1 MNYYL
6 HRISYCSFYSHKL
19 LDEGYLSIGFSDIS
33 ADENFL
39 DSFYGDDSE
48 AVIRQAIKRDGWG
61 VGIWSLW
68 YFLGMQKGDCVVVP
82 DYDGKFSIYEVL
94 DEHGISVYS
103 TTRSE
108 ATSTL
113 DEIRKEGV
121 DLGFLRH
128 VKPIATN
135 LSRSDYA
142 DAKLQQ
148 RMKARQTTLWIDDL
162 KESIEDSIERAAKS
176 KPVDVHDLAVESLSM
191 SLLERIMKFVNP
203 DGLEKLVKSYC
214 EKVLNADSV
223 FIPSKNENGTEGDAD
238 VVATFEKLKVIL
250 YVQVKKHEGYT
261 DNWAIEQIS
270 AYSSCRKQNLPMGD
284 DYSVMSWVV
293 STGEFS
299 EDTVLKAR
307 DREVRLI
314 DGTMFMKMLLD
325 GGLRCLDID

>member
-1 MNYYL
+1 M
-6 HRISYCSFYSHKL
+6 HRISYCSFHSHKL
-19 LDEGYLSIGFSDIS
+19 LDEGYLSIGFSDVS
-33 ADENFL
+33 MDENFL
-39 DSFYGDDSE
+39 DSFYDEDSE
-48 AVIRQAIKRDGWG
+48 AAIRHIIKRDGWG

-68 YFLGMQKGDCVVVP
+68 YFLGMQKGDRVVVP
-82 DYDGKFSIYEVL
+82 EYDGKFSIYEIL
-94 DEHGISVYS
+94 DEHGLPVYS
-103 TTRSE
+103 KTRSE
-108 ATSTL
+108 DTPIL
-113 DEIRKEGV
+113 DEVRKEGM

-162 KESIEDSIERAAKS
+162 KESIEDAIERAEKNN
-176 KPVDVHDLAVESLSM
+176 PIDVYDLVVEELSPAL
-191 SLLERIMKFVNP
+191 SERIMKFLNP

-223 FIPSKNENGTEGDAD
+223 FIPSKNENGKEGDVD

-250 YVQVKKHEGYT
+250 YIQAKKHEGYT
-261 DNWAIEQIS
+261 DDWAIEQIS
-270 AYSSCRKQNLPMGD
+270 AYSNCRKQSFPMGD
-284 DYSVMSWVV
+284 DYSVVNWVV
-293 STGEFS
+293 STGKFS

-314 DGTMFMKMLLD
+314 DGITFMKMLLD
-325 GGLRCLDID
+325 GGLSCLDID